1 MQRPEM
7 KWIFLDAI
15 HTENTC
21 LSVLG
26 QLELHRTSNLLHGL
40 GLGGRADTGH
50 GETDVDGG
58 SDT

>member
-1 MQRPEM
+1 M

-50 GETDVDGG
+50 GQTDVDGG